1 MSYKCPLADM
11 ETAHQVPSD
20 VLRRYQ
26 RQSINTTLRHLY
38 KPLQTS
44 QSPSTYVQSWTGIS
58 NETHLIPPLPLETN
72 QRQNLGLCPNSIP
85 AVLIPTQGCASL
97 PFDQSK

>member
-38 KPLQTS
+38 KSLQA
-44 QSPSTYVQSWTGIS
+44 QPVPEHLRAILDRYL
-58 NETHLIPPLPLETN
+58 ERDHLIPPLPLETESTTKF
-72 QRQNLGLCPNSIP
+72 RALS
-85 AVLIPTQGCASL
+85 
-97 PFDQSK
+97 